1 MNQADGGTGEARQ
14 LALLAGVPVRKATRT
29 LPSATQLATQDPV
42 VRVAVDVPL
51 PHLDRPFDYA
61 VPAALEDLLRPGV
74 RVKVRFAGQDV
85 DGFVLE
91 RSDTTEHTGR
101 LTPVRRVVS
110 DEPVLTPA
118 LLELCQAVAAEHAGT
133 LGEVLRLAIPP
144 RHATAEKALARE
156 APALEPV
163 PVPEAGPWAAYP
175 AGPSFLR
182 RLAAGEHPAAAW
194 SALGQSGGDWADAL
208 AVAAATTFSAGRGV
222 VLVVPDHRDVARV
235 DAALKQVLGSGRH
248 VRLTADQG
256 PQARYTAWLKL
267 LRGHVRCVV
276 GARAAAFAPVA
287 DPGLLAWWD
296 DGDDLLAEP
305 RSPYPHVRSVLR
317 ARAQLEG
324 AALLAGGHSR
334 SVTIQ
339 SWVEDGVLREIVPEP
354 ATRRA
359 AAPRVRVAGEGSDVE
374 RDGAAARAHLP
385 STAWR
390 VASEAL
396 TRGPVL
402 VQVPRRGYLPS
413 LSCATCREPARCPA
427 CQGPLALPG
436 PGAPPTCRWCATVV
450 PRFACPECGGFRL
463 RSSVV
468 GARRTAEELGRAFPE
483 VVVRTSGGAE
493 VLDRVP
499 DTPALVIATPGA
511 EPVTER
517 GYAAALLLDAWALL
531 DRPRLD
537 AGEEALRRW
546 LTAAALTRSHT
557 DGGMVVLA
565 GTPEHVTLPVVE
577 ALVRWAPEWF
587 AARELAE
594 RRELG
599 LPPVAWTAKLTGPHG
614 ALDEV
619 LRQLEWPPELERIG
633 PLPVTTGPPGAPP
646 GSGGSRAGSAPSAGG
661 QADQPAQVLLKAPAS
676 LAPAVTRALLDMR
689 RARSARRDAAPVA
702 VRVGDAD
709 LG

>member
-1 MNQADGGTGEARQ
+1 M
-14 LALLAGVPVRKATRT
+14 ALLSGVPARKAART
-29 LPSATQLATQDPV
+29 LPSTAELAASDPV

-61 VPAALEDLLRPGV
+61 VPSALDDLLRPGV

-91 RSDTTEHTGR
+91 RTDSTDHVGK

-118 LLELCQAVAAEHAGT
+118 LLAVCRAVAADHAGT
-133 LGEVLRLAIPP
+133 LGDVLRLAVPP
-144 RHATAEKALARE
+144 RHAGAEKALARE
-156 APALEPV
+156 PAPV
-163 PVPEAGPWAAYP
+163 EAVLLPDPGPWAAYP

-182 RLAAGEHPAAAW
+182 RLAAGERPAAAW
-194 SALGQSGGDWADAL
+194 SALGQAGGDWAHAL
-208 AVAAATTFSAGRGV
+208 ALAAATTLSGGRGV
-222 VLVVPDHRDVARV
+222 VLVVPDHRDVTRV
-235 DAALKQVLGSGRH
+235 DAALRSVLGPNRH

-276 GARAAAFAPVA
+276 GARAAAFAPVQ
-287 DPGLLAWWD
+287 DPGLFAWWD

-317 ARAQLEG
+317 RRAEIEG
-324 AALLAGGHSR
+324 AAMLAGGHSR
-334 SVTIQ
+334 SVYVQ
-339 SWVEDGVLREIVPEP
+339 SWVEEGVLRDIVAEP

-359 AAPRVRVAGEGSDVE
+359 AAPRVRLAEEGADAE
-374 RDGAAARAHLP
+374 RDGVAARAHLP
-385 STAWR
+385 SMAWR
-390 VASEAL
+390 TAREAL
-396 TRGPVL
+396 QRGPVL

-427 CQGPLALPG
+427 CQGPLSLP
-436 PGAPPTCRWCATVV
+436 APDAVPTCRWCATPV
-450 PRFACPECGGFRL
+450 PQFRCPECGGFRL
-463 RSSVV
+463 RSSVI

-483 VVVRTSGGAE
+483 AVVRTSGGAE

-511 EPVTER
+511 EPVTES

-546 LTAAALTRSHT
+546 LTASALTRSNSE
-557 DGGMVVLA
+557 GGLVVLA

-577 ALVRWAPEWF
+577 AFVRWAPGWF
-587 AARELAE
+587 ASRELAE

-599 LPPVAWTAKLTGPHG
+599 LPPAAWTARLTGPYR

-619 LRQLEWPPELERIG
+619 LRETSWPEPLERIG
-633 PLPVTTGPPGAPP
+633 PMPLAASPRERAAPGE
-646 GSGGSRAGSAPSAGG
+646 S
-661 QADQPAQVLLKAPAS
+661 QADQPAQVLLKGPTSIGPA
-676 LAPAVTRALLDMR
+676 AARALLDMR
-689 RARSARRDAAPVA
+689 RSRSARRDTAPVT